1 MPHSGTLLVTGTRT
15 VGVRRARDRQ
25 LLAGPDPEKGGVGV
39 TELMSRSRDGVA
51 AGRRPIW
58 VIVTVLTLCGTAVA
72 LQQTMV
78 VPLLPEFPGILG
90 VSSDDASWLVTA
102 TLLTSAVAT
111 PVMSRLAD
119 MLGKRLMMLVCMLAM
134 TAGSV
139 LAALS
144 TTFTL
149 VIVGRA
155 FQGFAAALVPI
166 GISII
171 RDELPRERV
180 SSAVALMSA
189 TLGIGG
195 ALGLPLAGI
204 VSESLGWHAN
214 FWLSAILGVV
224 LLAAILVVI
233 PESRVRTGGS
243 FDYLGAVLLSIALTG
258 LLLVISKG
266 NAWGWGSEQVIV
278 LFLVAAGALTA
289 WVPFELRVGQPL
301 VDLRTSARRPVLLT
315 NIASVLLGFAMFA
328 NLLLTIQELQIPAVT
343 GYGFGLSVIAAG
355 LAMVPSGLG
364 MVLFAPVSGKMI
376 NRYGGR
382 ITLIIGGLV
391 MAAAYVARVF
401 LTGNLV
407 AVIIGSALISIGTAI
422 AYAAM
427 PTLIMASVPI
437 TETASAN
444 GLNTLLRAIGTS
456 TSSAVVA
463 AVLGAVTITVGT
475 ITAPAVQ
482 AFEDLFWMAAAT
494 ALLGCAVAWFIPR
507 RSSTSE
513 VVVGAGTPMRGAGPD
528 VSAGD
533 SRDVVLHGRIRKDGG
548 GAPYPAVVTVV
559 TTDGDQVDWS
569 RTDHDGAY
577 SIALPGPGSY
587 LVVANAQGWSPMAQ
601 VMTFAKWSDLT
612 GMAEITLTD
621 RLTLS
626 GRVTRGELPVPN
638 AMVALSE
645 ATGASV
651 GSTTAD
657 GRGRWC
663 MPLPPPGRYVIAVL
677 ARDSCSAAARKV
689 VLDVRSVVVDVQIP
703 PDTTAFTAEVA
714 ALPSQLS

>member
-1 MPHSGTLLVTGTRT
+1 
-15 VGVRRARDRQ
+15 VGVRVTD
-25 LLAGPDPEKGGVGV
+25 LVETVDEDAG
-39 TELMSRSRDGVA
+39 T
-51 AGRRPIW
+51 AGRRPAW
-58 VIVTVLTLCGTAVA
+58 AIVGVLALCGTAVA

-78 VPLLPEFPGILG
+78 VPLLPEFPRILG
-90 VSSDDASWLVTA
+90 VSADDASWLVTA

-119 MLGKRLMMLVCMLAM
+119 MLGKRLMMLVCMIAM

-139 LAALS
+139 MAAMS
-144 TTFTL
+144 TAFAL

-155 FQGFAAALVPI
+155 FQGFAAALIPI
-166 GISII
+166 GISIM

-214 FWLSAILGVV
+214 FWLSAIVGVV
-224 LLAAILVVI
+224 LLAAILIVI

-266 NAWGWGSEQVIV
+266 GSWGWRSEQVIV
-278 LFLVAAGALTA
+278 LFLIAAGALTA

-328 NLLLTIQELQIPAVT
+328 NLLLTTQELQLPSVT

-355 LAMVPSGLG
+355 LAMVPSGLA
-364 MVLFAPVSGKMI
+364 MVVFAPVSGALI
-376 NRYGGR
+376 NRFGGR
-382 ITLIIGGLV
+382 ITLITGGLV

-401 LTGNLV
+401 LSGNLT
-407 AVIIGSALISIGTAI
+407 AVIIGSTLVSIGTAI

-463 AVLGAVTITVGT
+463 AVLGTVTITVGS
-475 ITAPAVQ
+475 ITAPSFQ
-482 AFEDLFWMAAAT
+482 AFEDVFWMAAT
-494 ALLGCAVAWFIPR
+494 ASLVGCAVAWFIPR
-507 RSSTSE
+507 RAAFVAAAAGE
-513 VVVGAGTPMRGAGPD
+513 PAPKRVGAD
-528 VSAGD
+528 VSAGN
-533 SRDVVLHGRIRKDGG
+533 SRDVVLRGRISKVDG
-548 GAPYPAVVTVV
+548 GAPYPSVVTVV
-559 TTDGDQVDWS
+559 TTTGDPVDWS
-569 RTDHDGAY
+569 RADHDGNY

-587 LVVANAQGWSPMAQ
+587 LVLANAQGWSPRAQ
-601 VMTFAKWSDLT
+601 VMTFRHRSDLT

-621 RLTLS
+621 QLTLS
-626 GRVTRGELPVPN
+626 GQVTRAEEPVPH
-638 AMVALSE
+638 ALVSLSE

-651 GSTTAD
+651 TSTTAD
-657 GRGRWC
+657 ERGRWC
-663 MPLPPPGRYVIAVL
+663 MPLPHPGRYVVTVL
-677 ARDSCSAAARKV
+677 AQDTCRAAARKV
-689 VLDVRSVVVDVQIP
+689 VLDVRSSVVDVAIP
-703 PDTTAFTAEVA
+703 DDVVLADAPR
-714 ALPSQLS
+714 